1 MPHRFV
7 VLVNDQIE
15 TYDKFEDIP
24 SVIDN
29 VIEFK
34 PEFLPAPHTP
44 EQHEMN
50 ELWYDKFK
58 ELLSRETK

>member
-1 MPHRFV
+1 MPHKFV
-7 VLVNDQIE
+7 VLVDGQIK
-15 TYDKFEDIP
+15 TFDTFEEIP

-34 PEFLPAPHTP
+34 PEFLPPPHTE

-50 ELWYDKFK
+50 DLWHDKFR
-58 ELLSRETK
+58 ELMSRETK